1 MVFLSAFSVL
11 MFISAV
17 SQFYFS
23 KQIIKFEMS
32 SDSEAYF
39 HIISFF
45 LLSIICA
52 PVTIM
57 NCTTIYIDTFSKT
70 ISFRNIIINSTRIY
84 RFDELQGYVESSYK
98 VKGGTERVIYLVKD
112 DKRVERITENYYSN
126 YDELKQGLSS
136 INYMGVRI
144 FYFFEHLKILF
155 RMTVYN

>member
-1 MVFLSAFSVL
+1 
-11 MFISAV
+11 
-17 SQFYFS
+17 
-23 KQIIKFEMS
+23 
-32 SDSEAYF
+32 
-39 HIISFF
+39 
-45 LLSIICA
+45 
-52 PVTIM
+52 M